1 MIPGILIRGEF
12 MDLNEI
18 EYFLALAVFGNIS
31 RAAEH
36 LYISQSA
43 LSQFLTKS
51 EKKLGVKLFDRDHT
65 GLTLTDAGHTY
76 YDAAVRIEEIR
87 RSALQSIDYH
97 KRINH
102 GVIRFGINGYRSV
115 NQIANLMPALNE
127 NFPEL
132 EIEMKQGS
140 VAELC
145 KELDEHTVDYSF
157 FAIGDVSSKY
167 PHILTSEDELILVVS
182 DPEKESDEITTPR
195 VHEEP
200 VDIRDFQDYG
210 FIMYNGAT
218 EVGTL
223 TNKYFNDIGFFPTV
237 LAYVDDFLLAKEVLN
252 RFRSAYI
259 ISRNY
264 IERLNNC
271 DIYRLKDAPMYKL
284 GMVYR
289 DNPHNL
295 KFHKWLL
302 DYISG
307 GNNK

>member
-1 MIPGILIRGEF
+1 

-18 EYFLALAVFGNIS
+18 EYFLALAMFGNIS

-87 RSALQSIDYH
+87 RMALQSIDYH

-102 GVIRFGINGYRSV
+102 GVIRFGINGYLSV
-115 NQIANLMPALNE
+115 SSIANMMAALKE

-140 VAELC
+140 VAKLC
-145 KELDEHTVDYSF
+145 QGLDERTVDYAF
-157 FAIGDVSSKY
+157 FAIGDASGKY
-167 PHILTSEDELILVVS
+167 PHIVTSEEELILVVS
-182 DPEKESDEITTPR
+182 DPEKESGEIAPPR

-200 VDIRDFQDYG
+200 VDIRDFHDYG
-210 FIMYNGAT
+210 FIMYNGTT
-218 EVGTL
+218 EVGSL
-223 TNKYFNDIGFFPTV
+223 TDKYFNDIGFFPTV
-237 LAYVDDFLLAKEVLN
+237 LAYVDDFLLAKEVLD

-271 DIYRLKDAPMYKL
+271 DVYRLKDAPTYKL
-284 GMVYR
+284 GVAYR

-295 KFHKWLL
+295 KIHKWML
-302 DYISG
+302 DYYSSG
-307 GNNK
+307 GNYK

>member
-1 MIPGILIRGEF
+1 MRGEF

-87 RSALQSIDYH
+87 KKALQSIDYH

-115 NQIANLMPALNE
+115 RNIANIMPHLKE

-145 KELDEHTVDYSF
+145 KEIDERTVDYAF
-157 FAIGDVSSKY
+157 IAIGDVSSKY
-167 PHILTSEDELILVVS
+167 PHMVNTEDELILVIS
-182 DPEKESDEITTPR
+182 DPEKEGNEITPPR
-195 VHEEP
+195 IHEEP

-210 FIMYNGAT
+210 FIMYTGTT
-218 EVGTL
+218 EMGSL
-223 TNKYFNDIGFFPTV
+223 TDKYFNDIGFFPTV
-237 LAYVDDFLLAKEVLN
+237 LADVDDFLLAKEVLQQ
-252 RFRSAYI
+252 FRSAYI

-264 IERLNNC
+264 VERLNNC
-271 DIYRLKDAPMYKL
+271 DVYRLKDAPTYKL
-284 GMVYR
+284 GTVYR

-302 DYISG
+302 EFLENGYY
-307 GNNK
+307 K

>member
-1 MIPGILIRGEF
+1 MRGEF

-87 RSALQSIDYH
+87 KTALQSIDYH

-102 GVIRFGINGYRSV
+102 GVIRFGINGYLSV
-115 NQIANLMPALNE
+115 NSIASIMPQLKK
-127 NFPEL
+127 NFPDL
-132 EIEMKQGS
+132 DIEMKQGG

-145 KELDEHTVDYSF
+145 KELDERTVDYAF
-157 FAIGDVSSKY
+157 FAIGDVSGKY
-167 PHILTSEDELILVVS
+167 PHIVTSADELILVVT
-182 DPEKESDEITTPR
+182 DPEKENKEIAPPR
-195 VHEEP
+195 IHEEP
-200 VDIRDFQDYG
+200 VDIHDFQDYG
-210 FIMYNGAT
+210 FIMYAGNT
-218 EVGTL
+218 EMRSL
-223 TNKYFNDIGFFPTV
+223 TDKYFNDIGFFPSV
-237 LAYVDDFLLAKEVLN
+237 LACVDDFLLAKEILN
-252 RFRSAYI
+252 KFRSAYI
-259 ISRNY
+259 ISRKY

-271 DIYRLKDAPMYKL
+271 DIYRLKEAPIYKI
-284 GMVYR
+284 GMVYLE
-289 DNPHNL
+289 NPHNL
-295 KFHKWLL
+295 KFHKWLMEYL
-302 DYISG
+302 EKGYC
-307 GNNK
+307 K